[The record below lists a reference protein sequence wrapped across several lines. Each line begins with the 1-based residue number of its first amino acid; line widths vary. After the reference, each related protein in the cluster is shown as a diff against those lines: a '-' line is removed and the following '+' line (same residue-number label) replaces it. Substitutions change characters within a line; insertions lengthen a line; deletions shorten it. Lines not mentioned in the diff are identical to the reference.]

1 MKNLNVVL
9 AGSGGYAVCYVKE
22 LAARGAQGGL
32 TLAGVVDPYA
42 DKGAEYETLKAMNA
56 VFYDSVE
63 QFYAE
68 KTADLAIIST
78 PIPLHAHQAIYCME
92 HGSHVLI
99 EKPIAA
105 TLDDAQRMLDAS
117 KATGKILAVGFQ
129 WCYDP
134 VMHAFQKDA
143 RVGLFGKPVSMR
155 ALVLWPRDMAYY
167 RRGTGWA
174 GKKYDKNG
182 APIFDSVASNA
193 TAHYLENMLWVSGCE
208 LTDVEV
214 QTFRANPIETFDTIV
229 LRGRIGTGRLTFV
242 ASHAIGRK
250 EAQNPMFEYVFEK
263 GRIAFGGLGKDGAEL
278 TFHFND
284 GTEKRYGDTNLGT
297 GIDRMHK
304 LWDVVDAIRDGG
316 EIACTAE
323 DAMLHTRA
331 MAQIFEKCPEA
342 YAFPVDE
349 VYDDNGQNW
358 VPGLRERLIR
368 EYLRQGREVRDFLN
382 DMKSCIV

>member
-1 MKNLNVVL
+1 
-9 AGSGGYAVCYVKE
+9 
-22 LAARGAQGGL
+22 
-32 TLAGVVDPYA
+32 
-42 DKGAEYETLKAMNA
+42 
-56 VFYDSVE
+56 
-63 QFYAE
+63 
-68 KTADLAIIST
+68 
-78 PIPLHAHQAIYCME
+78 ME

-368 EYLRQGREVRDFLN
+368 EYLR
-382 DMKSCIV
+382 

>member
-9 AGSGGYAVCYVKE
+9 LGSGGYAVCYVKE

-117 KATGKILAVGFQ
+117 RATGKILAVGFQ

-368 EYLRQGREVRDFLN
+368 EYLR
-382 DMKSCIV
+382 

>member
-1 MKNLNVVL
+1 MENLNVVL
-9 AGSGGYAVCYVKE
+9 VGSGGYAVSYVHE

-42 DKGAEYETLKAMNA
+42 EKGAGYETLKQMNA
-56 VFYDSVE
+56 TFYDSVE

-68 KTADLAIIST
+68 RTADLAIIST
-78 PIPLHAHQAIYCME
+78 PIPLHAQQAIYCME
-92 HGSHVLI
+92 RGSHILI

-105 TLDDAQRMLDAS
+105 TLEDAQRMLRAQR
-117 KATGKILAVGFQ
+117 ATGRKLAVGFQ

-134 VMHAFQKDA
+134 IMRAFQRDA
-143 RVGLFGKPVSMR
+143 RAGLFGKPVSMR

-182 APIFDSVASNA
+182 APIFDCVASNA
-193 TAHYLENMLWVSGCE
+193 TAHYLENMLWVAGQE
-208 LTDVEV
+208 LTDVQV

-229 LRGRIGTGRLTFV
+229 LRGRVGTGRLTFV
-242 ASHAIGRK
+242 ASHAIGRT
-250 EAQNPMFEYVFEK
+250 EAQDPMFEYVFEK
-263 GRIAFGGLGKDGAEL
+263 GSISFGGLGQNGAAL
-278 TFHFND
+278 TFRFHD
-284 GTEKRYGDTNLGT
+284 GSERAYGDTSLGT
-297 GIDRMHK
+297 GVNRMHK
-304 LWDVVDAIRDGG
+304 LWDVVEEIRG
-316 EIACTAE
+316 EGNGIACTGEEAL
-323 DAMLHTRA
+323 LHTRA
-331 MAQIFEKCPEA
+331 MAQVFALCPEA

-368 EYLRQGREVRDFLN
+368 EYLRGGNE
-382 DMKSCIV
+382 

>member
-9 AGSGGYAVCYVKE
+9 VGSGGYAVCYVKE
-22 LAARGAQGGL
+22 LAARDAQVGL

-42 DKGAEYETLKAMNA
+42 DKGAEYETLKEMNA
-56 VFYDSVE
+56 VFYDLVE

-68 KTADLAIIST
+68 KTADLTIIST
-78 PIPLHAHQAIYCME
+78 PIPLHAHQAIYCMQ

-105 TLDDAQRMLDAS
+105 TLEDAQRMLDAP
-117 KATGKILAVGFQ
+117 KAAGRPWRWASSGAAIRSCTPSRRTRA
-129 WCYDP
+129 
-134 VMHAFQKDA
+134 
-143 RVGLFGKPVSMR
+143 GLFGRPVSMR
-155 ALVLWPRDMAYY
+155 ALALWPRDMAYY
-167 RRGTGWA
+167 HRGTGWA
-174 GKKYDKNG
+174 GKTYDKNG

-208 LTDVEV
+208 LTDAEV

-284 GTEKRYGDTNLGT
+284 GTEKRYGDTSLGT

-331 MAQIFEKCPEA
+331 MAQIFEKSPEA

-368 EYLRQGREVRDFLN
+368 EYLR
-382 DMKSCIV
+382 